1 MLTFFRGPRST
12 LRAPVADSERVPQ
25 KPCVGVSLPHS
36 TEEALQLRGIT
47 SASHAISKGRP
58 PLEGGPPDSAGRL
71 DHSRPAQQGLSFQHT
86 PLQLHRRVLRRR
98 EGRASSELAQQ
109 PYNRVRPLTQAP
121 CQAPA
126 WGWVSDARLSRIGLS
141 TPHPAHALRLS
152 FPTGP

>member
-58 PLEGGPPDSAGRL
+58 PLEGGPPIQLAGWTTVGQP
-71 DHSRPAQQGLSFQHT
+71 SRA
-86 PLQLHRRVLRRR
+86 
-98 EGRASSELAQQ
+98 
-109 PYNRVRPLTQAP
+109 
-121 CQAPA
+121 
-126 WGWVSDARLSRIGLS
+126 
-141 TPHPAHALRLS
+141 
-152 FPTGP
+152 